1 MNRSGWAIPDKEV
14 KVMRCR
20 DIRFELHELADGSLP
35 DDRTAAISG
44 HLSTCPL
51 CRDELDFLKKV
62 RNGLGGLPRPEMG
75 NRAVARL
82 KALVVAELSPSYGYP
97 SFRLVEGP
105 DNWWQK
111 WFMPTTIGTFASVV
125 FGVLLLGV
133 ILLPANVPMVAEVP
147 SESVNNGDP
156 MFLANIGLGD
166 QFITPQDFAR
176 SRGDVSPESPSINPA
191 GTLVEMANSNTGTTH
206 REEEVVVVADVYRD
220 GEARIADVVESSRDK
235 RRMERL
241 QAAFRAD
248 RFAPPFVPATLD
260 NRSDVVRVILKFQ
273 QVNVNID
280 ADNSF
285 R

>member
-1 MNRSGWAIPDKEV
+1 MK
-14 KVMRCR
+14 CR
-20 DIRFELHELADGSLP
+20 DIRSELHELADGSLP
-35 DDRTAAISG
+35 DERTAAISG

-51 CRDELDFLKKV
+51 CRDELDFLRKV
-62 RNGLGGLPRPEMG
+62 RNGLGGLPRPEIG
-75 NRAVARL
+75 NRAIARL
-82 KALVVAELSPSYGYP
+82 KSMVVTELSPNYGYP
-97 SFRLVEGP
+97 SFRLIEGP
-105 DNWWQK
+105 MNWWRK
-111 WFMPTTIGTFASVV
+111 WFMPTAIGTFASVV
-125 FGVLLLGV
+125 FGIMLLGV
-133 ILLPANVPMVAEVP
+133 IFMPSNVPTVAEAP
-147 SESVNNGDP
+147 DENVNNGDP
-156 MFLANIGLGD
+156 LFLANVGLGD

-191 GTLVEMANSNTGTTH
+191 GTLVEMANINTGNSH
-206 REEEVVVVADVYRD
+206 REEEVVVIADVYRD

-235 RRMERL
+235 TRMERL

-248 RFAPPFVPATLD
+248 RIAPPFVPATLD